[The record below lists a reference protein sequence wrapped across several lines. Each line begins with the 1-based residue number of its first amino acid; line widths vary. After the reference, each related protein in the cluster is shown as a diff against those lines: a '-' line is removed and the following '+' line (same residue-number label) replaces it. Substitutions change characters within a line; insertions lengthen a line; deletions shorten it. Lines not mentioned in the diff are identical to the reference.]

1 MCSIFFFSKFCHAK
15 KNVGPPWHLEKMVPP
30 FHPKIFP
37 GSNFEAAEQAL
48 DLAHRWQ
55 LDHVV
60 EALEM
65 KLVKDVGGS
74 GCGWSPPTIL
84 DHDGFSSKSVED
96 VKIAVDLWC
105 QHSIF

>member
-15 KNVGPPWHLEKMVPP
+15 KAWGHRRL
-30 FHPKIFP
+30 
-37 GSNFEAAEQAL
+37 GLQAL

-74 GCGWSPPTIL
+74 GCGWGPPTIL